1 MRMTRESLIARDGGI
16 CVWCGREPWPADL
29 TAEHLLPRSRRG
41 RTVPENLTPACRAC
55 NKRRRTKPVVA
66 YVRARR
72 HDGLAPRVDLLWAAL
87 TRLSHS
93 TSPVHADYAARQLA
107 LLDRL

>member
-1 MRMTRESLIARDGGI
+1 MTRENLIARDGGI
-16 CVWCGREPWPADL
+16 CVWCGREPWRADL

-41 RTVPENLTPACRAC
+41 RTLPENLTPACRAC

-66 YVRARR
+66 YVRSQRQA
-72 HDGLAPRVDLLWAAL
+72 GLAPRVDLLEAAL
-87 TRLSHS
+87 TRLSGCA
-93 TSPVHADYAARQLA
+93 SPVHAEYAARQLA